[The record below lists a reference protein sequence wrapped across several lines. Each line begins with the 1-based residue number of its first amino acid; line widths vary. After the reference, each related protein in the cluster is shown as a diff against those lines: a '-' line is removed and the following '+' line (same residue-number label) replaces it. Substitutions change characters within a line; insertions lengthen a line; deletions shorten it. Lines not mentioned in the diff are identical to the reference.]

1 MPWPAVF
8 FRALLAPLGLA
19 VLAGLALG
27 PVLADS
33 VDSDGV
39 TVTGH
44 LSDKEFYRLVTCG
57 APPGGACRSNSLR
70 WEKTT
75 LSVTLVEG
83 SDALPRRFIP
93 RVATALR
100 DAIREVNKVG
110 AGISLRYTARQ
121 DADIRILPTTIQ
133 EGTRLSD
140 RPGFSGSGVM
150 GVGYMTVWSDTEDRI
165 VEAVILIS
173 TDITQADLPSVMLEE
188 LTQSLGFLYDVEG
201 PAYEGVSIL
210 SQTSNATTSLTGQ
223 DARILR
229 MHYPPAP

>member
-1 MPWPAVF
+1 M
-8 FRALLAPLGLA
+8 LA
-19 VLAGLALG
+19 VLPGLGLG
-27 PVLADS
+27 PVVADAL
-33 VDSDGV
+33 DSDGV
-39 TVTGH
+39 TVTRQ
-44 LSDKEFYRLVTCG
+44 LSDEEFYRLVTCG
-57 APPGGACRSNSLR
+57 APPGGDCRSNSLR
-70 WEKTT
+70 WEKKT

-83 SDALPRRFIP
+83 SDPLPRRFIP

-100 DAIREVNKVG
+100 DAIREVNKTG
-110 AGISLRYTARQ
+110 AGISLRYTTRQ
-121 DADIRILPTTIQ
+121 DDADIRVLATTIQ

-140 RPGFSGSGVM
+140 KPGFSGSGIM
-150 GVGYMTVWSDTEDRI
+150 GVGYMTVWSDAEDRI

-223 DARILR
+223 DVRILR